1 MPKKAFFKKDKLLV
15 IAGSGLFLILLSIF
29 YFPQVRALI
38 TEETKQNSKTIK
50 FFIFQSPSVLVSPAP
65 TSTDFSIFI
74 GEQGPIDVKDA
85 YIEIR
90 GVTQISSSQTITA
103 DIKQQSGG
111 ESFPTI
117 RQKQFALD
125 STGKPNYF
133 KLLYNGKDGS
143 ATSTL
148 TGFLDD
154 IINNPGTYNF
164 TFKIDISGAD
174 VSLLQARMVITYKF
188 TPPSAGGAYYAYG
201 EIVSPIFDTEA
212 ADGVEYNWIM
222 ASGTAPVGTA
232 IKAQLAT
239 SNSSSSDSFTFRGGD
254 NCNTTD
260 YYSLTLSQ
268 PKELKCF
275 SYFNNLRYFQYKIK
289 LCSSADCST
298 AGSATPQAEKVI
310 VNWSP

>member
-1 MPKKAFFKKDKLLV
+1 MCRKRIFYC
-15 IAGSGLFLILLSIF
+15 LFLATALLIAASIF
-29 YFPQVRALI
+29 YFPQVWALI
-38 TEETKQNSKTIK
+38 TEETKQSSKTIK
-50 FFIFQSPSVLVSPAP
+50 FFIFQSPTILISPAS

-74 GEQGPIDVKDA
+74 GEQGPIDVKDT

-90 GVTQISSSQTITA
+90 GVTQISSGQTITA

-111 ESFPTI
+111 ENFPTI
-117 RQKQFALD
+117 RQKQFVLD

-133 KLLYNGKDGS
+133 KLLYNGNEGS

-154 IINNPGTYNF
+154 IINNPGTYSF
-164 TFKIDISGAD
+164 TFKVDISGAD

-188 TPPSAGGAYYAYG
+188 TPPSSGGAYYAYG
-201 EIVSPIFDTEA
+201 EIISPIFDTA
-212 ADGVEYNWIM
+212 AANGVEYNWIM
-222 ASGTAPVGTA
+222 ASGTAPLGTA
-232 IKAQLAT
+232 IKAQLAA
-239 SNSSSSDSFTFRGGD
+239 SNSSSSGTFVFRGGD

-260 YYSLTLSQ
+260 YYSLTINQ

-275 SYFNNLRYFQYKIK
+275 SDFNNKRYFQYKIK

>member
-1 MPKKAFFKKDKLLV
+1 MPKKVFFKKDKLLI

-38 TEETKQNSKTIK
+38 TEETEQNSKTIK
-50 FFIFQSPSVLVSPAP
+50 FFIFQSPTVITSGNG

-90 GVTQISSSQTITA
+90 GVTQISSGQTITA
-103 DIKQQSGG
+103 DIIQQSGG

-117 RQKQFALD
+117 RQKQFVLD

-133 KLLYNGKDGS
+133 KLLYNGNEGS

-148 TGFLDD
+148 TGFLDN
-154 IINNPGTYNF
+154 IINNPGTYYF

-174 VSLLQARMVITYKF
+174 ISLLQARMVITYKF
-188 TPPSAGGAYYAYG
+188 TPPSSGGAYYASA
-201 EIVSPIFDTEA
+201 EIISPIFDTETT
-212 ADGVEYNWIM
+212 GVEYNWIM
-222 ASGTAPVGTA
+222 ASGTAPLGTA

-239 SNSSSSDSFTFRGGD
+239 SNSSSSGTFIFRGGD
-254 NCNTTD
+254 NCNTGD
-260 YYSLTLSQ
+260 YYSLTVNT
-268 PKELKCF
+268 PKELNCF
-275 SYFNNLRYFQYKIK
+275 SDFNNKRYFQYKIK
-289 LCSSADCST
+289 LESNAPSYL
-298 AGSATPQAEKVI
+298 ATPQVEKVI